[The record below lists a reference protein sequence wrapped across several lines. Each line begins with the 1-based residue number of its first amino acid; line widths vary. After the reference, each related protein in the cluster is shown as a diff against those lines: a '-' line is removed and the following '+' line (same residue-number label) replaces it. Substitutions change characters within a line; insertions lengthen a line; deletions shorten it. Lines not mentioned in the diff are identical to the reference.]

1 MQQLLFKKVE
11 YPLHKLLEDIAL
23 GEIGLPD
30 IQRPFVWETTRV
42 RDLFDSMYRGYPIG
56 MLLFWENGYAGE
68 HRSIGTDAKQK
79 APRLLVVDGQ
89 QRLTA
94 LYAVM
99 KGVPI
104 VDADF
109 RQRRLRIAFNPLE
122 SRFEVSNSA
131 IARDPTW
138 IPDITV
144 LWNPELHLHQFITD
158 FLARL
163 PEHKVPANQ
172 GKHIVDAIQKLVNII
187 WYPLTALEISYGASE
202 QEVAEIF
209 VRINS
214 GGRTLY
220 QADFILTLMSVSWDE
235 GRKEL
240 EEFSRQAR
248 QPASHR
254 ESSPY
259 NPYFQPSPDQLLR
272 VEVSLAFRRAS
283 LKDVYSILRGRDL
296 ETKQI
301 SLEQREK
308 QFGLLKK
315 AHATVLDLRHWHEFL
330 KVIVRAGYVHPLMIT
345 SQSALVYTYA
355 IWLMGKERFGFD
367 FHRLRNIMARWLF
380 MSLLTGRYS
389 GSAETRMEVDLA
401 LLDRAESAD
410 DFVRVLEQEMA
421 AALTSDFWEV
431 TFPTQLVTASA
442 RSPAQFAYFAALC
455 ILDAPALYS
464 TMKVRELLSPTGY
477 GKRETLERHHLF
489 PRKYLMSQGIT
500 SLRETNQ
507 VRTMRCSKRATIS
520 TFVLR
525 HPGTMRLVTK
535 AAFLRTSWNSC
546 IGTTPCFRNG
556 MKWTIRSS
564 SRSDANEWPRLL
576 ARDLPSLPIGRAK
589 PGLSMTVC
597 AERLWFG
604 CLRAVARKSEEH

>member
-380 MSLLTGRYS
+380 MSLLIGRYT
-389 GSAETRMEVDLA
+389 GSADTRMELDLA

-464 TMKVRELLSPTGY
+464 TMKVRELLSATGY

-507 VRTMRCSKRATIS
+507 V
-520 TFVLR
+520 
-525 HPGTMRLVTK
+525 
-535 AAFLRTSWNSC
+535 
-546 IGTTPCFRNG
+546 
-556 MKWTIRSS
+556 
-564 SRSDANEWPRLL
+564 ANYALL
-576 ARDLPSLPIGRAK
+576 EARDNLDIRAEAPRDYAPRYESRFSPDELELMYRYHALFPK
-589 PGLSMTVC
+589 WYEMDYQEFLQ
-597 AERLWFG
+597 ER
-604 CLRAVARKSEEH
+604 RKRMAAITREGFAKLADWAS

>member
-389 GSAETRMEVDLA
+389 GSADTRMELDLA

-507 VRTMRCSKRATIS
+507 VANYALLEACDNLDIRAEAPRDYAPRYESRFSPDELELMYRYHALFPKWYEMDYQEFLQERRKR
-520 TFVLR
+520 
-525 HPGTMRLVTK
+525 M
-535 AAFLRTSWNSC
+535 AAITREGFA
-546 IGTTPCFRNG
+546 
-556 MKWTIRSS
+556 K
-564 SRSDANEWPRLL
+564 L
-576 ARDLPSLPIGRAK
+576 ADWAS
-589 PGLSMTVC
+589 
-597 AERLWFG
+597 
-604 CLRAVARKSEEH
+604 

>member
-42 RDLFDSMYRGYPIG
+42 RDLLDSMYRGYPIG
-56 MLLFWENGYAGE
+56 MLLFWENGYAGG
-68 HRSIGTDAKQK
+68 HRRIGPDAKQK
-79 APRLLVVDGQ
+79 LPRLLVVDGQ

-104 VDADF
+104 VDAEF

-122 SRFEVSNSA
+122 SKFEVSNSA

-138 IPDITV
+138 IPDISV
-144 LWNPELHLHQFITD
+144 LWKPELNLHQFITD
-158 FLARL
+158 FLTHL
-163 PEHKVPANQ
+163 PEQKVPEDQ
-172 GKHIVDAIQKLVNII
+172 GKQIVDAIQTLVNLI
-187 WYPLTALEISYGASE
+187 WYPLTALEISYDASE
-202 QEVAEIF
+202 EEVAEIF

-214 GGRTLY
+214 GGRTLN
-220 QADFILTLMSVSWDE
+220 QADFILTLMSVFWDE

-272 VEVSLAFRRAS
+272 VEVALAFRRAS

-296 ETKQI
+296 ESKQI

-308 QFGLLKK
+308 QFALLKE
-315 AHATVLDLRHWHEFL
+315 AQAAVLNLRHWHEFL
-330 KVIVRAGYVHPLMIT
+330 KVIVRAGYVHPFMIT
-345 SQSALVYTYA
+345 SQAALVYTYA
-355 IWLMGKERFGFD
+355 IWLIGKERFGFD
-367 FHRLRNIMARWLF
+367 FYRLRNIMARWLF
-380 MSLLTGRYS
+380 MSLLTGRYT

-401 LLDRAESAD
+401 LVDSAESAD

-421 AALTSDFWEV
+421 AELTSDFWEV
-431 TFPTQLVTASA
+431 TLPRQLVTASA
-442 RSPAQFAYFAALC
+442 RSPAQLAYFAALC

-477 GKRETLERHHLF
+477 GKRDTLERHHLF
-489 PRKYLMSQGIT
+489 PRKYLHSQGIT
-500 SLRETNQ
+500 SKRETSQ
-507 VRTMRCSKRATIS
+507 V
-520 TFVLR
+520 
-525 HPGTMRLVTK
+525 
-535 AAFLRTSWNSC
+535 
-546 IGTTPCFRNG
+546 
-556 MKWTIRSS
+556 
-564 SRSDANEWPRLL
+564 ANYALL
-576 ARDLPSLPIGRAK
+576 EARDSLDIRAEAPRDYAPRYESRFSPEELELMYRYHALFPK
-589 PGLSMTVC
+589 WYEMDYKEFLQ
-597 AERLWFG
+597 ER
-604 CLRAVARKSEEH
+604 RKRMAAITREGFAKLADWAS